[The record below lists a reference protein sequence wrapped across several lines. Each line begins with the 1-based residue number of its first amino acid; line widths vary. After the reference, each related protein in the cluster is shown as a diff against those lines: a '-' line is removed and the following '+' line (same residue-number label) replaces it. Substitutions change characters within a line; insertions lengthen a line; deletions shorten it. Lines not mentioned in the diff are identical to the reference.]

1 MTALRAIGGPN
12 AISRWTFVLTT
23 VVFFVATLL
32 PTSRDQFTGDAAQRL
47 VLAGAGTAAAF
58 LVLGIAYGTVLHPRP
73 RAARPVAAIAV
84 FALAGIVQA
93 SVILVLR
100 PQLGLDTIEPV
111 LLIATRAVA
120 GVLWLSIVA
129 VIVDDVRSHAAR
141 VDELTARI
149 TALGAVLR
157 AERDDAE
164 RLSVELQEQT
174 LGVLRRTIDQIARR
188 LTGLEDGDG
197 ASAEAEDLR
206 RLIDEEVRPL
216 SHELLQR
223 EVFAEE
229 PVAPDPPVRAR
240 ARLGFIMRL
249 AVSTIAAPDPPV
261 RARARLGFIMRL
273 AVSTIAAPTWLAVLL
288 PMVLLLLFAVQRI
301 GVVFTVVVS
310 VSYIVVVG
318 AGMVLAR
325 RLLDPVLPRLP
336 AWGAALTVLGT
347 YEVLAAIA
355 VINNWAWGDLSLIG
369 RWVEWPTLFTLPAI
383 WLGIAA
389 RNAAQVQRRDVE
401 AHLEAVVADYSLITS
416 RRRQRL
422 RHEYQLV
429 GQLLHGNVQ
438 STLLAVSARI
448 DHAAQTTG
456 AERAAMLDAA
466 GSDLHDL
473 QARIAAPPAVVW
485 TTQEALDDLT
495 SMWDQLLEIRLHCSP
510 TVLAR
515 LDASPSTR
523 TTLIDVVAEALT
535 NAVRHGAA
543 RTVVV
548 RIELQGDERLTVMVR
563 DDGRARPAGAP
574 GMGSRLLDAVAIEWA
589 LHTGPS
595 GAVLNVALS
604 LEPLAV

>member
-1 MTALRAIGGPN
+1 MTALGAIGGPN

-32 PTSRDQFTGDAAQRL
+32 PTSRDQFTGDVSQRL
-47 VLAGAGTAAAF
+47 LLAGVGTAAAF
-58 LVLGIAYGTVLHPRP
+58 AVLGIASATVLQPRP
-73 RAARPVAAIAV
+73 RPARPVVAIAV

-93 SVILVLR
+93 SVILELR
-100 PQLGLDTIEPV
+100 PQLGLDAIEPV

-120 GVLWLSIVA
+120 GMLWLSIVA

-141 VDELTARI
+141 VDELTTRI
-149 TALGAVLR
+149 SALGAVLR

-174 LGVLRRTIDQIARR
+174 LSVLRRTIDQIARR

-197 ASAEAEDLR
+197 ASAQAEDLR

-229 PVAPDPPVRAR
+229 PVTPEPMAR
-240 ARLGFIMRL
+240 GRVRLGFIL
-249 AVSTIAAPDPPV
+249 
-261 RARARLGFIMRL
+261 RL

-325 RLLDPVLPRLP
+325 RVLDPVLPRLP
-336 AWGAALTVLGT
+336 TWGAALIVLGT
-347 YEVLAAIA
+347 YEALAAIT
-355 VINNWAWGDLSLIG
+355 VINNWAWGELSLIG

-401 AHLEAVVADYSLITS
+401 SQLEAVVADYSLITS
-416 RRRQRL
+416 RRRQRV

-543 RTVVV
+543 RTVDV
-548 RIELQGDERLTVMVR
+548 RIELQGGERLTVIVR
-563 DDGRARPAGAP
+563 DDGRVRPAGAP
-574 GMGSRLLDAVAIEWA
+574 GMGSRLLDAVAIDWV

-595 GAVLNVALS
+595 GAVLEAALS

>member
-197 ASAEAEDLR
+197 ASAEAEELR

-229 PVAPDPPVRAR
+229 PV
-240 ARLGFIMRL
+240 
-249 AVSTIAAPDPPV
+249 APDPPV

-325 RLLDPVLPRLP
+325 RLLDPMLPRLP
-336 AWGAALTVLGT
+336 TWGAALIVLGT

-355 VINNWAWGDLSLIG
+355 VINNWVWGDLSLIG

-401 AHLEAVVADYSLITS
+401 AHLEAVVADYSVITS

>member
-1 MTALRAIGGPN
+1 MTALGAIGGPN

-32 PTSRDQFTGDAAQRL
+32 PTSRDQFTGDVSQRL
-47 VLAGAGTAAAF
+47 LLAGVGTAAAF
-58 LVLGIAYGTVLHPRP
+58 AVLGIASATVLQPRP
-73 RAARPVAAIAV
+73 RPARPVVAIAV

-93 SVILVLR
+93 SVILELR
-100 PQLGLDTIEPV
+100 PQLGLDAIEPV

-120 GVLWLSIVA
+120 GMLWLSIVA

-141 VDELTARI
+141 VDELTTRI
-149 TALGAVLR
+149 SALGAVLR

-174 LGVLRRTIDQIARR
+174 LSVLRRTIDQIARR

-197 ASAEAEDLR
+197 ASAQAEDLR

-229 PVAPDPPVRAR
+229 PVTPEPMAR
-240 ARLGFIMRL
+240 GRVRLGFTL
-249 AVSTIAAPDPPV
+249 
-261 RARARLGFIMRL
+261 RL

-325 RLLDPVLPRLP
+325 RVLDPVLPRLP
-336 AWGAALTVLGT
+336 TWGAALIVLGT

-383 WLGIAA
+383 WLGIAV

-401 AHLEAVVADYSLITS
+401 THLEAVVADYSLITS

-495 SMWDQLLEIRLHCSP
+495 SMWDQLLEIHLHCTP
-510 TVLAR
+510 AVLAR
-515 LDASPSTR
+515 LDASPATR

-543 RTVVV
+543 RTVEV
-548 RIELQGDERLTVMVR
+548 RIELDGDERLVVTVR
-563 DDGRARPAGAP
+563 DDGRARPGGAP

>member
-93 SVILVLR
+93 SVILMLR

-249 AVSTIAAPDPPV
+249 AVSTIAAP
-261 RARARLGFIMRL
+261 
-273 AVSTIAAPTWLAVLL
+273 TWLAVLL

-401 AHLEAVVADYSLITS
+401 AHLEAVVADYSVITS

>member
-32 PTSRDQFTGDAAQRL
+32 PTSRDQFTGDATQRL
-47 VLAGAGTAAAF
+47 LLAGAGTAAAF
-58 LVLGIAYGTVLHPRP
+58 LVLGIAYATVLHPRP
-73 RAARPVAAIAV
+73 RAAHPVAAIAV

-93 SVILVLR
+93 SVILELR

-111 LLIATRAVA
+111 LLLATRAVA

-141 VDELTARI
+141 VDELTTRI
-149 TALGAVLR
+149 SALGAVLR

-188 LTGLEDGDG
+188 LTGLEDGEG

-229 PVAPDPPVRAR
+229 PVAPEPLAR
-240 ARLGFIMRL
+240 GR
-249 AVSTIAAPDPPV
+249 V
-261 RARARLGFIMRL
+261 RLGFIMRL
-273 AVSTIAAPTWLAVLL
+273 AVSTIAAPTWLAILL

-310 VSYIVVVG
+310 VSYVVVVG
-318 AGMVLAR
+318 VGMVLAR
-325 RLLDPVLPRLP
+325 RVLDPVLPRLP
-336 AWGAALTVLGT
+336 TWRAALIVLGT

-383 WLGIAA
+383 WLGIAV

-543 RTVVV
+543 RTVDV

-563 DDGRARPAGAP
+563 DDGRARPAGVP
-574 GMGSRLLDAVAIEWA
+574 GMGSRLLDAVAIDWA
-589 LHTGPS
+589 LHAGPS